1 MTRRVFALCLFLAGC
16 GLTGEHHRFTDVVD
30 TKANPGG
37 GLVAALVWD
46 EHGVGGPHTSG
57 IVIVAKDSDPR
68 DGDPVLLASED
79 FRPLAFRWTAA
90 DALEVRLPCG
100 AWSSL
105 TNRWQQ
111 PGTRRAVTVAFVP
124 PSGCLA
130 APGTTAL
137 PAGASQPAGI
147 QVSPN

>member
-57 IVIVAKDSDPR
+57 IVIVAKGSDPR